1 MLYEYAYN
9 ERVKNGTIIPKEND
23 IFDIKSLVS
32 GICMIIIEK
41 INSVTYATI
50 IETVTIVFTQLPKR
64 VL

>member
-1 MLYEYAYN
+1 
-9 ERVKNGTIIPKEND
+9 VKNGTIIPKEND

-32 GICMIIIEK
+32 GICMTIVEK
-41 INSVTYATI
+41 INRVTYATI